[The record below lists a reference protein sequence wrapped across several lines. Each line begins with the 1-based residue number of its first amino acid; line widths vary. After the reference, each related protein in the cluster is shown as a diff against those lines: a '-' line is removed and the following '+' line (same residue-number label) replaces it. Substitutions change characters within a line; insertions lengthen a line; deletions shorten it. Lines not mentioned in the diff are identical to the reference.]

1 MCLFRPSFKTK
12 SNICK
17 IILINSENKDMAA
30 DPLPKQQQIV
40 NELKEKAFLKA
51 HVYDQT
57 LEVFNQLKEVLSEM
71 SNDLNEMMEDTPNN
85 RRIRLEYRDRGKFE
99 AELKFADDVLIFSMH
114 TDIFQFDRD
123 HSIWKNSYVK
133 QDKFNSYCGVISVY
147 NFLSDSLKYNRTE
160 DLGYLVARLFLNREK
175 SFFIEGKRQKRQKV
189 SDFGKH
195 RISKEEIIGFVESAM
210 LYSLSFDLLV
220 PPYDLVKVASVEQIN
235 AKIESS
241 RMQTGKR
248 MGYKYNSD
256 DVLEIVE

>member
-1 MCLFRPSFKTK
+1 
-12 SNICK
+12 
-17 IILINSENKDMAA
+17 MAA
-30 DPLPKQQQIV
+30 DPLPQQQIV
-40 NELKEKAFLKA
+40 KELKEKAFMKA
-51 HVYDQT
+51 KVYDQA

-71 SNDLNEMMEDTPNN
+71 SNDLNDLLEDTPNN

-123 HSIWKNSYVK
+123 HTIWKNGYVK
-133 QDKFNSYCGVISVY
+133 QDRFNSYCGVISVY

-160 DLGYLVARLFLNREK
+160 DLGYLVARMFLNREK
-175 SFFIEGKRQKRQKV
+175 FFFVEGKRQKRQKV

-195 RISKEEIIGFVESAM
+195 TLTKGELVSFVESAI
-210 LYSLSFDLLV
+210 LYALSFDLLV
-220 PPYDLVKVASVEQIN
+220 PPYDLVKVASVDQIN

-256 DVLEIVE
+256 DVLEIAE